1 MRPNIGS
8 DAAQRSILGRS
19 RRNSVESLENH
30 VARATGHFRYHSVD
44 DPFDEWPIEEGRSST
59 AGDSFV
65 SFSEVKKENVSVASN
80 EKFFFLA

>member
-30 VARATGHFRYHSVD
+30 VARATDHLD
-44 DPFDEWPIEEGRSST
+44 DPFDEWPIEEGSFST

-65 SFSEVKKENVSVASN
+65 SFSEVK
-80 EKFFFLA
+80 